1 MNVYRC
7 CVSGPVLGALSGVLH
22 FDPAITYTSNQR
34 GRRNNFDCF
43 IRGVYCC
50 YYVFLVVLDSQDY
63 PSCIGYPR
71 NYDFG
76 KMIWYY
82 LYISIWHS
90 FIDRT
95 VGLYEWCCRFVRVD
109 FPRYHSRLPITLF
122 PLYSGRGGFRKRHGG
137 ILMFSVFQLYEITC
151 CVPAVYRFILDYIRH
166 FFTFNTRLKWI
177 GGRLREY
184 FRRISVCRCWG
195 SWSSA

>member
-1 MNVYRC
+1 M
-7 CVSGPVLGALSGVLH
+7 
-22 FDPAITYTSNQR
+22 TYTSNQR

-43 IRGVYCC
+43 IRDVHC

-95 VGLYEWCCRFVRVD
+95 VGLYEWCCRFVWID
-109 FPRYHSRLPITLF
+109 FPRCHSRLPIMLF
-122 PLYSGRGGFRKRHGG
+122 PFYSERGGVQEETLWYSYVFG
-137 ILMFSVFQLYEITC
+137 LPSVWHHLLRAC
-151 CVPAVYRFILDYIRH
+151 GFILDYIRH
-166 FFTFNTRLKWI
+166 FFTFNTRNL
-177 GGRLREY
+177 
-184 FRRISVCRCWG
+184 VCVCSCENCVFVQHKAPIKVEKRKVFLPGW
-195 SWSSA
+195 